1 MLAFRVFTYCVPV
14 CRSDGPGRKLVLA
27 FRVFTYCVPV
37 CRSDGPGRK
46 LVLAFRVFTYCV
58 SVCRSDGPGR
68 KLVLAFRVFTYCVSV
83 CRSDGPMLL
92 YQEMDHLMKL
102 LDVTDISHRSALQV
116 AIGTLQEKGVRM
128 PRTLWEYK
136 VGLSLL
142 LLLVVVGLLLQ
153 CSPEHCWGHPVHANA
168 RSDKCIS

>member
-1 MLAFRVFTYCVPV
+1 M
-14 CRSDGPGRKLVLA
+14 
-27 FRVFTYCVPV
+27 
-37 CRSDGPGRK
+37 
-46 LVLAFRVFTYCV
+46 
-58 SVCRSDGPGR
+58 
-68 KLVLAFRVFTYCVSV
+68 

-92 YQEMDHLMKL
+92 YQEMDDLMKL

-136 VGLSLL
+136 VGLPLLMLVVVVGLSLL
-142 LLLVVVGLLLQ
+142 LLLLQ

-168 RSDKCIS
+168 H